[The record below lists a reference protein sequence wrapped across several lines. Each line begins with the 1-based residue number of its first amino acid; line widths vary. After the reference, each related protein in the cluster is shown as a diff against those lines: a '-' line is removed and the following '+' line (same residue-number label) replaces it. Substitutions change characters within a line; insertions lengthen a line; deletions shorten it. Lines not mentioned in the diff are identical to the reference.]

1 MLELRELAHRDRW
14 HPGAAQALWVS
25 RYLDVGAASLPESH
39 SRVFLEFA
47 GLPRP
52 AVNVL
57 LGDEPDAPTTDL
69 WLEQWRT
76 ALEYEGAHHFTDP
89 EQVRRDIGRYAWM
102 RRRDV
107 NYVQITRHLHARP
120 RALVLTAYSA
130 LVDRGYTGPRPEFG
144 ARWHQLFARP
154 PVERSAGN
162 LIRGDEVAS

>member
-1 MLELRELAHRDRW
+1 MSARRDRW
-14 HPGAAQALWVS
+14 RPGAPQALWVS
-25 RYLDVGAASLPESH
+25 RFLDAGARSLPESH

-69 WLEQWRT
+69 WLEEWRT

-102 RRRDV
+102 RRRDI
-107 NYVQITRHLHARP
+107 NYFQITHHLHARP
-120 RALVLTAYSA
+120 RALVLSVHSE
-130 LVDRGYTGPRPEFG
+130 LVEHGYTGPRPDFG
-144 ARWHQLFARP
+144 PRWH
-154 PVERSAGN
+154 
-162 LIRGDEVAS
+162 